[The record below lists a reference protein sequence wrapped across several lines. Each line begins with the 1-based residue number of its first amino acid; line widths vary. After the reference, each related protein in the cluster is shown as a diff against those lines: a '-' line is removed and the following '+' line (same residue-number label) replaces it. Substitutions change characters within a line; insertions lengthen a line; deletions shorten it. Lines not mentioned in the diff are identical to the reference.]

1 MRISGGVN
9 DLKMYVSFDEM
20 FLMHGRYHF
29 FLGTCFL
36 KFFVLADD
44 LADFM
49 YNSGFVS
56 SADEW

>member
-1 MRISGGVN
+1 MH
-9 DLKMYVSFDEM
+9 VSFDEM

-29 FLGTCFL
+29 FLVCFL
-36 KFFVLADD
+36 KFFVLADG
-44 LADFM
+44 LEDFM